1 MYDSLLNLH
10 SANISGAATTN
21 GTPKF
26 LGRNRTFRVWGRVAG
41 DVTGGTPTL
50 TISLEEGISTTGP
63 WTAIPGSMILTEQVG
78 YVATTTPRY
87 EVPSAVAVLPNFTFT
102 TTKDYVRT
110 SVVAGGT
117 TPAFPGM
124 TVATEPIDAPI
135 LASGR

>member
-1 MYDSLLNLH
+1 VYDALLNLH

-21 GTPKF
+21 GSAKY
-26 LGRNRTFRVWGRVAG
+26 LGRNRTFRAIGRVGG
-41 DVTGGTPTL
+41 DVTGSAPTL
-50 TISLEEGISTTGP
+50 TISLEESTTGTGS
-63 WTAIPGSMILTEQVG
+63 WTAIPGSMTLTEQVG

-87 EVPSAVAVLPNFTFT
+87 EVPSAVATLPSIVFT

-117 TPAFPGM
+117 TPAFPNM
-124 TVATEPIDAPI
+124 SVVVEPVDMPV